1 MSKNSHQTLD
11 LLFAEIK
18 NKIKNDDPE
27 NSYTAFLAN
36 AGAEKIAKKVME
48 EAFET
53 AIASI
58 EGSGHQNGK
67 EHIILEAADLFYHVL
82 VLLATNSV
90 DLEDVVDELE
100 NRRKDHDLSK
110 KAIANNKI
118 KLHGTK

>member
-1 MSKNSHQTLD
+1 MLKNSHQTLD

-27 NSYTAFLAN
+27 NSYTAFLFN
-36 AGAEKIAKKVME
+36 SGAEKIAKKVVE

-58 EGSGHQNGK
+58 YGSEHQNGR
-67 EHIILEAADLFYHVL
+67 EQIILETADLLYHVF
-82 VLLATNSV
+82 VLLASKDI
-90 DLEDVVDELE
+90 DLENVINELE

-110 KAIANNKI
+110 KAIAKNKI
-118 KLHGTK
+118 KLK